1 MGAVSNIFTAI
12 VNIVKTVA
20 KFLGTTAFKIGGI
33 AVTWGNVGKAIIYG
47 GVALSSALQKKSG
60 DFGSLSPTYQGS
72 IQTQTNQDLPIPLL
86 YGTCKLAGN
95 RIWQDE
101 NYISNIKRIVAF
113 AEGEIC
119 EYSDIRLNDIPIN
132 ELAGI
137 TVNRYYGTAE
147 QEVDGIVGGS
157 TQKERAAK
165 VGSLKNV
172 AYLAITVPR
181 GEKIDINY
189 NLTAIVKGRKIRVYK
204 NKYQYEIKYSEN
216 PAWVMFDFLT
226 CYNGL
231 GLATGKDGNISDD
244 LIEELFDLDSFVE
257 SAAYR

>member
-95 RIWQDE
+95 RIWKDE

-137 TVNRYYGTAE
+137 TGFTSPSHLCMVFKRKFGLSPLEYKLRE
-147 QEVDGIVGGS
+147 RKDPKVDN
-157 TQKERAAK
+157 
-165 VGSLKNV
+165 LK
-172 AYLAITVPR
+172 
-181 GEKIDINY
+181 
-189 NLTAIVKGRKIRVYK
+189 
-204 NKYQYEIKYSEN
+204 Q
-216 PAWVMFDFLT
+216 
-226 CYNGL
+226 
-231 GLATGKDGNISDD
+231 
-244 LIEELFDLDSFVE
+244 
-257 SAAYR
+257 